1 LLLRTY
7 EYIWAICSDA
17 KIHISSA
24 SYEDRLSRADIA
36 ASFQVSYTFVG
47 FVDYERISPFKVYK

>member
-1 LLLRTY
+1 MS
-7 EYIWAICSDA
+7 IWAICSDA